1 MFSKRRGGGVWSGN
15 RLRTVGSFR
24 RRRRRSFLQPCE
36 AAQELMLHASKSR
49 GEKRVARI
57 GAVSPESRNR
67 QFGELSSFDYVSG
80 VTFVINRQ
88 LFACVSAIVRIG
100 SNFQPNRGGV
110 RVLAAALGRHRELA
124 ARFGADFRWQSN
136 RQGFCACRVRA
147 IVFSTPLEKSR

>member
-1 MFSKRRGGGVWSGN
+1 V
-15 RLRTVGSFR
+15 
-24 RRRRRSFLQPCE
+24 LQ
-36 AAQELMLHASKSR
+36 ARKSR

-57 GAVSPESRNR
+57 GAPSPQSGNR
-67 QFGELSSFDYVSG
+67 QFGELNGFDHVSG
-80 VTFVINRQ
+80 LTLIINRQ
-88 LFACVSAIVRIG
+88 LFARVNSIVRVG

-110 RVLAAALGRHRELA
+110 RVLAAALGHHRELA